1 MPERNVRSSGVATS
15 PGVHGLIVT
24 CEECSTSFQLD
35 EARIPATG
43 ARVRCS
49 RCKHAFFLPNPN
61 ASQSEAI
68 DSIAEQ
74 AAGDSLAAVPA
85 ASPDLS
91 SSALGE
97 PPPSES
103 TADSSLDSIDS
114 GEPEEEE
121 WQFSEEI
128 RVEGDDDLEDE
139 DELSSRG
146 VFGTSLDV
154 GGDTQ
159 DEVCTKME
167 GAEQDFS
174 SSGFDASE
182 ISDSATDAAPARDE
196 SDFGSVDDFSSLMEE
211 DDAAPVDLAGEIESE
226 MQIEDSAA
234 ASTGVYASAGTTDDL
249 GDPESWDLV
258 GSDDL
263 AVSKRSTRSSE
274 GSLAKAPPSVEDS
287 FDDDSETLAYA
298 DDVGP
303 ASKWVGAFA
312 SVGRGL
318 GWAVTIAMVGA
329 VLFFGLSREWNRGAQ
344 TIQAVS
350 MGGLTATT
358 TNAVWVETSRAGY
371 VLVVEG
377 QLRNDGADPLWPGT
391 VQLALL
397 DTAGLRLLEE
407 PIRVGQPMS
416 EVVLREGSAAELVAT
431 AEQAS
436 LEFRATPIAPGETR
450 VFEAIALEDQ
460 LPEGAS
466 RMLLEMSNPGAVAR
480 IEAPGDQESGLSP

>member
-1 MPERNVRSSGVATS
+1 
-15 PGVHGLIVT
+15 
-24 CEECSTSFQLD
+24 
-35 EARIPATG
+35 
-43 ARVRCS
+43 
-49 RCKHAFFLPNPN
+49 
-61 ASQSEAI
+61 
-68 DSIAEQ
+68 
-74 AAGDSLAAVPA
+74 
-85 ASPDLS
+85 
-91 SSALGE
+91 
-97 PPPSES
+97 
-103 TADSSLDSIDS
+103 
-114 GEPEEEE
+114 
-121 WQFSEEI
+121 
-128 RVEGDDDLEDE
+128 
-139 DELSSRG
+139 
-146 VFGTSLDV
+146 V

-234 ASTGVYASAGTTDDL
+234 ASTGVYASPGTTDDL

-263 AVSKRSTRSSE
+263 AVSKRSTGSSE